1 MWKQLIDKHKLDFNS
16 KGQMKISR
24 LSRLVNNNNNSKTN
38 NNNGARIAWYSK
50 ILEKYTGVIY
60 YLVYPSA
67 KQSGTGFDIF

>member
-1 MWKQLIDKHKLDFNS
+1 
-16 KGQMKISR
+16 MKISR
-24 LSRLVNNNNNSKTN
+24 LSRLVNNNNNSKTNNN

-60 YLVYPSA
+60 CLDYPSA